1 MDRRRRQRG
10 FLLIVA
16 IVLVVVA
23 SMLAVTIAFIAST
36 SGRSATDNLQSGQA
50 LFLADSGLEFEVRRM
65 AQNLDW
71 YRSTTDPTTTS
82 GAQALGA
89 GTFTTS
95 SNLPATKLRR
105 RVVAASTVVC
115 VYTVDRFPNT
125 GTNYIQIDDD
135 VSTTA
140 EFVSYTGTTPSSA
153 ACPGNLPAFTGIGRG
168 ASVGGVATVT
178 QDHSRDDIAY
188 PVTTLIDPLAVSAT
202 CVAPATLRIT
212 DNTKFLN
219 SGTISLDNGGATS
232 EDISYTSSSRAGGV
246 MTLRGLT
253 RLLGAGCVA
262 WLAGAPV
269 RPQLANST
277 GGSTNDNEALASAVG
292 NVGSTQRTMN
302 RLLQR

>member
-1 MDRRRRQRG
+1 MNRRVRQSG
-10 FLLIVA
+10 FLLIAA

-23 SMLAVTIAFIAST
+23 SMLAVTIAMIAAS
-36 SGRSATDNLQSGQA
+36 SGSSATDNLQSGQA
-50 LFLADSGLEFEVRRM
+50 LFLADSGVEFEARRM
-65 AQNLDW
+65 AQNVDW
-71 YRSTTDPTTTS
+71 YRSSTDPTTSS
-82 GAQALGA
+82 GAQSLGA

-105 RVVAASTVVC
+105 RVVGASTAVC
-115 VYTVDRFPNT
+115 VYTVDRFPT
-125 GTNYIQIDDD
+125 AGTIQIDDD

-140 EFVSYTGTTPSSA
+140 EFVSYTGTTASSA
-153 ACPGNLPAFTGIGRG
+153 ACGNLPAFTGIGRG
-168 ASVGGVATVT
+168 ASVGGVATVA

-188 PVTTLIDPLAVSAT
+188 PVTTLIDPLAASAT

-219 SGTISLDNGGATS
+219 GGTISLDDGTNA

-253 RLLGAGCVA
+253 RLLGVGCTN

-277 GGSTNDNEALASAVG
+277 GGSANDSEALASAVG

-302 RLLQR
+302 RVLQR

>member
-23 SMLAVTIAFIAST
+23 SMLAVTIAMIAAT
-36 SGRSATDNLQSGQA
+36 SGSSATDNLQSGQA
-50 LFLADSGLEFEVRRM
+50 LFLADSGLEFEARRM
-65 AQNLDW
+65 AQNVDW
-71 YRSTTDPTTTS
+71 YRSSTDPTTTS

-89 GTFTTS
+89 GTFTTT

-105 RVVAASTVVC
+105 SVVAASTAIC

-140 EFVSYTGTTPSSA
+140 EFVSYTGTTASSG
-153 ACPGNLPAFTGIGRG
+153 ACNNLPAFTGIGRPG
-168 ASVGGVATVT
+168 TVGGITPPT
-178 QDHSRDDIAY
+178 GNHSRDDLVY
-188 PVTTLIDPLAVSAT
+188 PVTTLIDPLAASAT

-219 SGTISLDNGGATS
+219 SGTISLDNGGVTS

-253 RLLGAGCVA
+253 RLLGAGCIA

-277 GGSTNDNEALASAVG
+277 GGSANDNEAVASAVG

-302 RLLQR
+302 RVLQR